1 MFKPHSLQV
10 LMIEQKLVDRAQKY
24 KLLIEHFLLKEQIC
38 NGHTFFLH
46 LDGETPSRSVN
57 ILTK

>member
-24 KLLIEHFLLKEQIC
+24 KLLIEHFLLTEQIC
-38 NGHTFFLH
+38 NGHTLLH
-46 LDGETPSRSVN
+46 LDGETPSLSVN
-57 ILTK
+57 NLTK